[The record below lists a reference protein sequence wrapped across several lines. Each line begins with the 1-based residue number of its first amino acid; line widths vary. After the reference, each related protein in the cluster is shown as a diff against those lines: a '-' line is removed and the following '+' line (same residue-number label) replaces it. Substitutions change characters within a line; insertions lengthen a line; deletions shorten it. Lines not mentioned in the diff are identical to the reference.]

1 MASGFIYLIIL
12 GMWGAYFLPRWISSH
27 EIGSLH
33 AGDRYTSALRSVAES
48 SPFTPE
54 FEDPFKK
61 MRIVGQRRMAF
72 AAITFVLIGSLITAT
87 LGLITWSIISIPVS
101 ALAIYIV
108 AVRHQIKKANL
119 KTHKIDTLQRILTA
133 EIKIDP
139 TVRIALPA
147 QTLPQE
153 VLAHTT
159 PEYWVPFADR
169 EDLDDARVQTVEIRV
184 AEEAIVAEVEDV
196 TWEPVAV
203 PRPTY
208 TTAAKAITPRRTIDV
223 SQGALWSA
231 EQEILSQMNIK
242 KQDEIIEQLLDLKP
256 IDPAV
261 NE

>member
-1 MASGFIYLIIL
+1 
-12 GMWGAYFLPRWISSH
+12 MWGAYFLPRWISSH
-27 EIGSLH
+27 ELGSLH

-54 FEDPFKK
+54 FDDPFKRAR
-61 MRIVGQRRMAF
+61 MVAQRRMAF
-72 AAITFVLIGSLITAT
+72 AAITFVLVASLISAS
-87 LGLITWSIISIPVS
+87 LGFIGWSIISIPVT
-101 ALAIYIV
+101 ALAIYVV
-108 AVRHQIKKANL
+108 AVRHQIKNANL
-119 KTHKIDTLQRILTA
+119 KAHKIDTLQRILTA

-147 QTLPQE
+147 ETLPQE

-159 PEYWVPFADR
+159 PEYWVPFAER
-169 EDLDDARVQTVEIRV
+169 ADLDEERVQTVELHV
-184 AEEAIVAEVEDV
+184 EEVVAEVAAS
-196 TWEPVAV
+196 TWAPIAV

-223 SQGALWSA
+223 SQNSLWSA
-231 EQEILSQMNIK
+231 EQEILNAMNIK
-242 KQDEIIEQLLDLKP
+242 KQDEITEQILDVAP